1 MCTLQVVVVWVLCH
15 PSVDE
20 GPCEIVHRILLVLY
34 GLGHYLSVEVIMKEV
49 VQMGLKR
56 EQNGNQIIRE

>member
-1 MCTLQVVVVWVLCH
+1 MCTLQVVVVGVLCH

-34 GLGHYLSVEVIMKEV
+34 GLGHYLSIEVIMKEV

-56 EQNGNQIIRE
+56 EHGNQIIRE